1 MEGPSL
7 VILKEELQPFL
18 GKRVLRVTGNT
29 QQPKELLR
37 GRVLSEI
44 DTWAKVLFLEFRA
57 SRKKDPP
64 IVTKT
69 HFMMFGSYRIDDPKP
84 NRVPRLELR
93 FKNGT
98 VYFYSCS
105 LRFDGDVYR
114 AEVDREVDL
123 LSPHWNGKHVL
134 ERMAA
139 KKDAYLCDL
148 LLDQSVFAGSGNIV
162 KNEVLFNIRRHPLT
176 KLSAIPKK
184 DWPNLVR
191 AVREYCFNFYEWKKK
206 YELRRHWQ
214 VYRKNTCPLCGR
226 KLRKEKLGKFSRKTF
241 YCAACQKR
249 TVSVRPLRV
258 FPVLPPPLAK
268 RPESRLDH

>member
-18 GKRVLRVTGNT
+18 GKKVLRVKGNT
-29 QQPKELLR
+29 QQPKEMLR
-37 GRVLSEI
+37 GRVLAEI
-44 DTWAKVLFLEFRA
+44 DTWAKVLFLTFRA
-57 SRKKDPP
+57 SEKKVPS

-93 FKNGT
+93 FGNGT
-98 VYFYSCS
+98 LYFYSCS
-105 LRFDGDVYR
+105 IRFDGEVYR
-114 AEVDREVDL
+114 EAVDREVDL
-123 LSPHWNGKHVL
+123 LSPRWNETHVL
-134 ERMAA
+134 ERMAE

-176 KLSAIPKK
+176 KLSRVPRK
-184 DWPNLVR
+184 DWPSLVG
-191 AVREYCFNFYEWKKK
+191 AVRDYCFDFYEWKKK

-214 VYRKNTCPLCGR
+214 VYRKSVCPLCGR
-226 KLRKEKLGKFSRKTF
+226 KLKKEHLGKLERKTF
-241 YCAACQKR
+241 YCGHCQKR
-249 TVSVRPLRV
+249 SVSPRKLRV
-258 FPVLPPPLAK
+258 FPVLPPVAPK
-268 RPESRLDH
+268 RPEKRLDH